1 MAVLFALAVRADG
14 ALRHRSPVA
23 RLTAV
28 LVVLGALALSG
39 CSTGGS
45 SGSAADAAAASA
57 VPAPV
62 RSQLAAAAGVGNG
75 AESTIIRANGASL
88 NIYFSPV
95 AKTPMSRLSNPNEAG
110 APRVLLVVNQVPG
123 WYRVL
128 LPVRPT
134 GSHGWVKASD
144 VTASKTAYHVTVAR
158 GAHTITVTNGKT
170 PVLTAPVAIGT
181 SDTPT
186 PGGEYFVTELLAPR
200 NPAGAYGPYAF
211 GLSGFSTTLASFDG
225 HDPVI
230 GIHGTNQPAYLG
242 RDVSHGCIRLSNA
255 NIRKLAAILPL
266 GTPVSIT
273 A

>member
-1 MAVLFALAVRADG
+1 MAALFARAVRAG
-14 ALRHRSPVA
+14 EAVRTRSPVA
-23 RLTAV
+23 RLVAV
-28 LVVLGALALSG
+28 LAVLAALALSG

-45 SGSAADAAAASA
+45 SPSAAASA

-62 RSQLAAAAGVGNG
+62 RSQLAAAAGFGTG
-75 AESTIIRANGASL
+75 TESIVIRAKGPSL

-128 LPVRPT
+128 LPVRPN
-134 GSHGWVKASD
+134 GSHGWVKATD

-158 GAHTITVTNGKT
+158 AAHTITVTNGKT

-186 PGGEYFVTELLAPR
+186 PGGEYFITELLQPP
-200 NPAGAYGPYAF
+200 NPTGAYGPYAF

-225 HDPVI
+225 HEPVI
-230 GIHGTNQPAYLG
+230 GIHGTNQPAYIG
-242 RDVSHGCIRLSNA
+242 HDVSHGCIRLSNA